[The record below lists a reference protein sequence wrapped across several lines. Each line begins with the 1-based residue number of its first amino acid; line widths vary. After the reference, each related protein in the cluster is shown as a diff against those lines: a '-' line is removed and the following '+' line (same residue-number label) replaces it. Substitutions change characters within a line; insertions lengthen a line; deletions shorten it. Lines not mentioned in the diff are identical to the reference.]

1 MADGAL
7 RALAA
12 VVAAL
17 QDREAIREVL
27 HRYCRATDRADVEL
41 LKSCYHPD
49 AVDFHGAAF
58 SGNAHEFAEHVLS
71 SENLGALSDV
81 RHYITNTMIDLQ
93 EDRAFVESS
102 FLCTLALQ
110 LPSGGAADA
119 QSEGR
124 YLDLFERRS
133 DQWRISRRVMF
144 SQKLVWSRQPEQPG
158 GMPAVSADFSHR
170 YPDDPVYLGFEIGE
184 AIGADFRAEG
194 DLWACVSE
202 HFEREQLPSRPR
214 S

>member
-1 MADGAL
+1 MDDDAF
-7 RALAA
+7 RELAET
-12 VVAAL
+12 VARL
-17 QDREAIREVL
+17 QDREEIREVL

-49 AVDFHGAAF
+49 AVDFHGSAF
-58 SGNAHEFAEHVLS
+58 SGNAHEFAEDVLS
-71 SENLGALSDV
+71 SKNLGALADV
-81 RHYITNTMIDLQ
+81 RHYITNTMIDLDGDQ
-93 EDRAFVESS
+93 AFVESS
-102 FLCTLALQ
+102 FLCTLALD

-133 DQWRISRRVMF
+133 GAWRIFRRVMF

-158 GMPAVSADFSHR
+158 DVRAISADFSHR
-170 YPDDPVYLGFEIGE
+170 YPNDPVYLGFDIGD

-194 DLWACVSE
+194 DLWAWVSE
-202 HFEREQLPSRPR
+202 HFERERLATGGS